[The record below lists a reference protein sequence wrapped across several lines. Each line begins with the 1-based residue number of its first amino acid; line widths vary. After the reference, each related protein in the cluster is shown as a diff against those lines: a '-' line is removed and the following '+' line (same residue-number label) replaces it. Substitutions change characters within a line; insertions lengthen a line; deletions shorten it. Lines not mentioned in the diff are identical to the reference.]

1 MSRLVR
7 PLCLIALGAALAG
20 PALAFPI
27 YQWKDAHG
35 VTHVSDT
42 PPARQKF
49 RERDLNNRDP
59 DAAAAT
65 DAKPAAENPQ
75 CTMARKNLEVLGGK
89 GRVMQDTDGDGKP
102 DAPLD
107 DSQREAQKGLAEAA
121 IKAYCTPAGG

>member
-1 MSRLVR
+1 ML
-7 PLCLIALGAALAG
+7 
-20 PALAFPI
+20 
-27 YQWKDAHG
+27 
-35 VTHVSDT
+35 SDT
-42 PPARQKF
+42 PPAGQKF

-59 DAAAAT
+59 DTAAAT